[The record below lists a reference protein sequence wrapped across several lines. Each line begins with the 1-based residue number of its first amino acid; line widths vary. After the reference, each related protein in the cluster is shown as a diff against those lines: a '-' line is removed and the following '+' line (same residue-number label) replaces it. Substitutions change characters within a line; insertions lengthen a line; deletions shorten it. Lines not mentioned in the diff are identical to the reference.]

1 MNKLL
6 GIRLALIVFFLI
18 LLGLAT
24 HLLFSYLGTAC
35 DSQTDDRDDIRDHVG
50 KLISELQHLQLIGND
65 L

>member
-35 DSQTDDRDDIRDHVG
+35 DTQTDDRNHAFKYLHDDAPFFR
-50 KLISELQHLQLIGND
+50 L
-65 L
+65 